1 MIRIQLNGDSAPSS
15 KGDGSPAPVRTQ
27 AQLAPPERAA
37 NFGGEPFP
45 AASSTAPSLDS
56 ATFVHRNLYP
66 IEVERGYIVVDI
78 ILLNSTKNVNSI
90 QQKTSICFWKM
101 YMMQRLRNMSEMISI
116 ICGDEPREWE
126 IEKDFEDSWRI
137 NSRSAE

>member
-1 MIRIQLNGDSAPSS
+1 MIRIQLNGDSAPSP
-15 KGDGSPAPVRTQ
+15 KGDGSPAPVRPQ

-45 AASSTAPSLDS
+45 AASWTAPSLGS

-78 ILLNSTKNVNSI
+78 ILLNSTKNVNMFLEN
-90 QQKTSICFWKM
+90 T
-101 YMMQRLRNMSEMISI
+101 
-116 ICGDEPREWE
+116 
-126 IEKDFEDSWRI
+126 EDGTRFPI
-137 NSRSAE
+137 HGRYF